1 MRILI
6 VSNRLP
12 VTVLDEHTLKLQES
26 VGGLAS
32 GLKAYLDSEDVASKY
47 DYIWMGWPGTTVK
60 GQKKEQLVSKL
71 ISEFK
76 AHPVFL
82 SEKAMEK
89 FYHGFCNRTIWP
101 LFHYLPS
108 YVVYDEDYWKNYKL
122 VNEKFCDEI
131 LRILQPGDVVWIH
144 DYHLMLLPKL
154 LRDKAP
160 ETAIGFFLHIPFPF
174 FEIFRLLPKRW
185 RKMLLEGLLGADLI
199 GFHTHDYT
207 QYFLKCVQR
216 ILGYEINM
224 GRINVDGR
232 LLRADTFPMGIDF
245 DKFQSAAERP
255 EVIKEVGEIK
265 NILPGCKII
274 LSLDRL
280 DYTKG
285 IINRLRGYEAF
296 LERNPDWH
304 ERVTLVA
311 VVVPSRV
318 KVEYYQ
324 RMKRQ
329 IDEFVGKI
337 NGRFGRVNWT
347 PILYSYRFLPFEQLI
362 ALYKAS
368 DIALVTP
375 LRDGMNLI
383 AKEYIATKTD
393 GRGILILSEMAGASK
408 AMGEAIIINP
418 NDIEEIADALEE
430 ALEMPEEEQIRR
442 NGILRVRIQSYSVVK
457 WADDFIQSLLAMK
470 REQKKICNTMFDL
483 AACEEFKDH
492 YRSAKRRLLLLDYDG
507 TLVPFSDDPRSANPG
522 KDLLETLK
530 NLSDDPKNEVVL
542 ISGRDKEVLQ
552 KWFKNL
558 NISLVAEHGAWIR
571 RKADSWS
578 MLRPLSAGWK
588 PMVMPIMKRYAERL
602 PGTFVEEKEYSLVWH
617 YRAAEQEAAQEK
629 ARELLDDLVNF
640 TANLNI
646 QVLRSDKIVEV
657 RSAGINKGLAFRAL
671 LSNGSFGFILAV
683 GDDSTDEDMFK
694 VLSENAYTLKVGD
707 SESCARFRVMD
718 QSEVL
723 RLIKKLAEESTDK
736 YASIISVPGNATK

>member
-12 VTVLDEHTLKLQES
+12 VTVLDECTLKLQES

-32 GLKAYLDSEDVASKY
+32 GMKAYLDSADVASKY
-47 DYIWMGWPGTTVK
+47 DYIWIGWPGTTVK
-60 GQKKEQLVSKL
+60 CHDRDQLSSKL
-71 ISEFK
+71 ALEFK

-82 SEKAMEK
+82 SEAAMEK

-108 YVVYDEDYWKNYKL
+108 YVVYDEDYWENYKL

-131 LRILQPGDVVWIH
+131 LRILQPDDVVWVH

-185 RKMLLEGLLGADLI
+185 RKALLEGMLGADLI

-207 QYFLKCVQR
+207 QYFIKCVQR
-216 ILGYEINM
+216 ILGYENNM
-224 GRINVDGR
+224 GRINVGGH

-245 DKFQSAAERP
+245 DKFQSASERP
-255 EVIKEVGEIK
+255 EVINEVGEIK
-265 NILPGCKII
+265 KTLPGCKII

-285 IINRLRGYEAF
+285 IIKRLRGYETF
-296 LERNPDWH
+296 LERTPVWQ
-304 ERVTLVA
+304 EKVTLVT

-318 KVEYYQ
+318 KVEHYQ
-324 RMKRQ
+324 QMKRQ
-329 IDEFVGKI
+329 IDELIGRI
-337 NGRFGRVNWT
+337 NGRFGSVNWT

-383 AKEYIATKTD
+383 AKEYISTKTD
-393 GRGILILSEMAGASK
+393 SRGVLILSEMAGASK
-408 AMGEAIIINP
+408 AMGEAVIINP

-442 NGILRVRIQSYSVVK
+442 NEILRSRLQSYNVIK
-457 WADDFIQSLLAMK
+457 WADDFIQTLLTIK
-470 REQKKICNTMFDL
+470 KEQKKICNTMFDST
-483 AACEEFKDH
+483 ACEDLMDH

-507 TLVPFSDDPRSANPG
+507 TLVPFSNDPKSTIPG

-530 NLSDDPKNEVVL
+530 TLSDNPKNEIVL
-542 ISGRDKEVLQ
+542 VSGREKDILQ

-558 NISLVAEHGAWIR
+558 DISLVAEHGAWIK
-571 RKADSWS
+571 RKADKWS
-578 MLRPLSAGWK
+578 MLRPLSASWK
-588 PMVMPIMKRYAERL
+588 LMIKPIMKRYAERL
-602 PGTFVEEKEYSLVWH
+602 PGAFVEEKEYSLVWH
-617 YRAAEQEAAQEK
+617 YRAADLEAAQEK

-640 TANLNI
+640 TANINI
-646 QVLRSDKIVEV
+646 QVLRGDKIVEV
-657 RSAGINKGLAFRAL
+657 RSAGINKGLALRPW
-671 LSNGSFGFILAV
+671 LSNGNFGFILAA

-694 VLSENAYTLKVGD
+694 VLPENAYTLKVGD
-707 SESCARFRVMD
+707 SESCARFKMKDRSD
-718 QSEVL
+718 VL
-723 RLIKKLAEESTDK
+723 RLIKELAEESTAK
-736 YASIISVPGNATK
+736 